1 MKKRDFDKDRRD
13 RFNWSDDLPI
23 IEYEDDGTDIAK
35 LPKKGGNMTLSKMIG
50 GMRGVYLVAAELSR
64 LGFIVSVTSRG
75 AAGADL
81 LVTDELCKHAYSL
94 QVKTNARIYAFW
106 LLSKKCQEIVSPS
119 HIYVLVNIK
128 PNGQNEYFIVPSNII
143 VRDME
148 IEEGKNATF
157 YSFSY
162 SNAEQYK
169 DRWDILGKPDHD

>member
-1 MKKRDFDKDRRD
+1 MKMMGLILH
-13 RFNWSDDLPI
+13 NYLNPSL
-23 IEYEDDGTDIAK
+23 T
-35 LPKKGGNMTLSKMIG
+35 KKGGNMTPSKMIS

-64 LGFIVSVTSRG
+64 LGFIVSATSRG

-94 QVKTNARIYAFW
+94 QVKTNTRNFSFW
-106 LLSKKCQEIVSPS
+106 LLSKKSQEIVSPS
-119 HIYVLVNIK
+119 HIYVLVNIR
-128 PNGQNEYFIVPSNII
+128 PNGQNEYFIVPSETIAQ
-143 VRDME
+143 DMD

-169 DRWDILGKPDHD
+169 DRWKLLEKPTSEPDHD